1 MTEDGS
7 EGGIAVSVKTEAT
20 VAEAP
25 SGAALARASALNLLA
40 RLTSGAATFG
50 LAVLT
55 TNVLDTHDRGIYVIL
70 TTWAGIGA
78 TVITGG
84 TTVLAA
90 DLIHH
95 RHSERTLHGATTAIA
110 IGSAI
115 VLLPLSVAVA
125 FATSGVTLAALV
137 LTAALTA
144 LVTYSNFEMAIA
156 QAHGDVL
163 VVSVTDIAMA
173 LFPLIAT
180 AAAALLLDPT
190 VTTLVGAWTA
200 GAVVT
205 VAVQFA
211 TSLGNGSYLV
221 GRARHAAASIMRRSV
236 RVALANGT
244 SVLCARIDVLVV
256 AAVLSA
262 SAAGVYSIPVAL
274 AANLLL
280 LSRSLLT
287 ATYRPI
293 MTAPEDQVAGRLST
307 AVRHSVIVV
316 LVGGALSI
324 PVVAVASGFV
334 FGDAYAD
341 IWEPYSLLV
350 LASACICVVEVLRH
364 YLLTRLER
372 QNEFVVV
379 VTAMLIV
386 NGVLAAVGA
395 AAFGLVGAAASTT
408 ITYAG
413 AAIALVAICSRR
425 LDVPMRELAVP
436 RVSDLVSYWRAL
448 RALIARSR
456 STAAIAPK

>member
-1 MTEDGS
+1 MGP
-7 EGGIAVSVKTEAT
+7 EGGIAVSVKTEET
-20 VAEAP
+20 VAHAP

-55 TNVLDTHDRGIYVIL
+55 TNVLDTHDRGIYAIL
-70 TTWAGIGA
+70 TTWVGIGA
-78 TVITGG
+78 MVITGG

-95 RHSERTLHGATTAIA
+95 RHGERTLHGATTAIA
-110 IGSAI
+110 AGSAL
-115 VLLPLSVAVA
+115 VLLPLSVAIA
-125 FATSGVTLAALV
+125 LAASGVTLAALV
-137 LTAALTA
+137 LTAALTV
-144 LVTYSNFEMAIA
+144 LVTYSGFEMAIA
-156 QAHGDVL
+156 QAHGNIL
-163 VVSVTDIAMA
+163 VVSATDIAMA

-180 AAAALLLDPT
+180 VAAAVLLEPT

-200 GAVVT
+200 GAFVT
-205 VAVQFA
+205 AAVQFVA
-211 TSLGNGSYLV
+211 ALGNGSHLFL
-221 GRARHAAASIMRRSV
+221 RARHAAASIMRRSA

-244 SVLCARIDVLVV
+244 SLLCARIDVLVV
-256 AAVLSA
+256 AVVLSA

-287 ATYRPI
+287 ASYRSI
-293 MTAPEDQVAGRLST
+293 MTAPDDQVAGRLST

-316 LVGGALSI
+316 VVGGGMSI

-364 YLLTRLER
+364 FLLTRVER
-372 QNEFVVV
+372 QNEFVLV

-386 NGVLAAVGA
+386 NGALAAAGA

-408 ITYAG
+408 ITYAL
-413 AAIALVAICSRR
+413 AAFALVAICARMLGSS
-425 LDVPMRELAVP
+425 MRELAVP
-436 RVSDLVSYWRAL
+436 RVSDLISYWRVL
-448 RALIARSR
+448 RSLLGRKRPPATIF
-456 STAAIAPK
+456 PK